1 MFVFSIMFS
10 AKYTFYDEFES
21 QRDIMSLSGFVLKLF
36 NGILY
41 LINAYVFFLID
52 YKMLVHASF
61 NIFRTISLF
70 RDLSMP

>member
-1 MFVFSIMFS
+1 MFN

-41 LINAYVFFLID
+41 LINACFFLID